1 VTTTTG
7 RVTYTGRAF
16 EQDASLAMGG
26 DIVRALVELVTNAD
40 DAYGSSDGDIH
51 IDVVRSDD
59 SHTTVTVRDL
69 AKGLSPEQLEQ
80 CFGVL
85 GGRTSGF
92 ETGAQVRGL
101 LGRGA
106 KDTAAFGRTVFET
119 IKNGVY
125 GRFELD
131 RTGEWRRRDEPVNAA
146 HRDELEIPEGENGLV
161 AAVHVEQPGIE
172 VIKNARLVER
182 LADHVQLRRI
192 TTERTVVFRPVTNG
206 RRSPTQMI
214 RWNEPASEPLIE
226 IDLDIDGYDSPA
238 HLRLFKLTSP
248 ADGRVGPLSRQG
260 IEVRGVKATYD
271 NTFFGETAPE
281 TAWIRG
287 VVDCPLIDD
296 LIRSYD
302 DTQGADPRNPT
313 RLLRRD
319 RDGLDRN
326 HPFTRALGSAV
337 LVVLTPILEDLR
349 PPKDTTGGGK
359 ELREDLQRACR
370 DIAQLMK
377 ADLDLIDDDPHK
389 GGTTPTAASPLILIP
404 PRLKMAPDSKRS
416 LTILIHDTSFPD
428 GIDLRASASPA
439 SSLEVLSLSDP
450 QPHAVYPDTSIA
462 TIRVEAKG
470 AGDVTLVVADRA
482 TEHTAS
488 SNITIQEAIVE
499 PDPPPEALEWR
510 SRKMS
515 VTVEKTRSIRLRSPI
530 DLAPTGRL
538 DCRVSLDGDACELL
552 DSTVVLELTDAGW
565 LEGTCKVRGLIADQ
579 RCTITAVGAGTEAIG
594 VIRVSRP
601 AGIGGLGT
609 EIEILDES
617 HGSQRG
623 RVESTDTGYLIN
635 VFGRHSGLTN
645 MLGRRNKNGSF
656 QHEQERHVRI
666 AICEAIASIIA
677 DWLLAREAERYPH
690 DFRDVDA
697 MFVHRNKN
705 VARYLGPLQ
714 QTVAS

>member
-1 VTTTTG
+1 VTMTTG
-7 RVTYTGRAF
+7 RVVYTGRAF

-26 DIVRALVELVTNAD
+26 DIVRALVELITNAD
-40 DAYGSSDGDIH
+40 DAYGSDEGDIN
-51 IDVVRSDD
+51 IDIVRSDD
-59 SHTTVTVRDL
+59 GHTTVAVRDL
-69 AKGLSPEQLEQ
+69 AKGLTPEQLEK

-85 GGRTSGF
+85 GGQTSGF
-92 ETGAQVRGL
+92 EQGAKVRGM

-131 RTGEWRRRDEPVNAA
+131 RTGAWRRHDEPATTA
-146 HRDELEIPEGENGLV
+146 HRDELEISEGDNGLV
-161 AAVHVEQPGIE
+161 ATVHVELPGIE
-172 VIKNARLVER
+172 ILKNARLVER

-192 TTERTVVFRPVTNG
+192 TTERTVVFRPVTNA
-206 RRSPTQMI
+206 RRSPTQMV
-214 RWNEPASEPLIE
+214 RWNEPASEALIE
-226 IDLDIDGYDSPA
+226 IDVDIDGYDTPA

-287 VVDCPLIDD
+287 IVDCPLIDD
-296 LIRSYD
+296 LIRTYD
-302 DTQGADPRNPT
+302 ETQGADRQNPT

-319 RDGLDRN
+319 RDGLDRD

-337 LVVLTPILEDLR
+337 LAALIPILEDIR
-349 PPKDTTGGGK
+349 PPKDTTAGGK
-359 ELREDLQRACR
+359 ELRDDLQRACR
-370 DIAQLMK
+370 ELAKLMK

-428 GIDLRASASPA
+428 GVDLSASTSPTA
-439 SSLEVLSLSDP
+439 SLDVLTITDP
-450 QPHAVYPDTSIA
+450 QPHAVYPDTSTA
-462 TIRVEAKG
+462 TIRVEAKRT
-470 AGDVTLVVADRA
+470 GDVVLVVGDRK
-482 TEHTAS
+482 TDHTAS
-488 SNITIQEAIVE
+488 ANITIQEVLVE
-499 PDPPPEALEWR
+499 PDPPPETLEW
-510 SRKMS
+510 KNEQMS
-515 VTVEKTRSIRLRSPI
+515 VTVNKTRSIRLRSPI
-530 DLAPTGRL
+530 DLAPSGRL
-538 DCRVSLDGDACELL
+538 ECTVSLDGDACELI
-552 DSTVVLELTDAGW
+552 DSTVVLEQTDAGW
-565 LEGTCKVRGLIADQ
+565 LEGRCNVKGLMADQ
-579 RCTITAVGAGTEAIG
+579 RCTVTAVGAGKEAVG
-594 VIRVSRP
+594 VIRISRP
-601 AGIGGLGT
+601 SSIGGLGT
-609 EIEILDES
+609 EIKILDEF

-635 VFGRHSGLTN
+635 VFGRHAGLTDL
-645 MLGRRNKNGSF
+645 LGRKKSNGSF
-656 QHEQERHVRI
+656 QHEHERHVRI
-666 AICEAIASIIA
+666 ALCEAIASIIA

-714 QTVAS
+714 QTVAT